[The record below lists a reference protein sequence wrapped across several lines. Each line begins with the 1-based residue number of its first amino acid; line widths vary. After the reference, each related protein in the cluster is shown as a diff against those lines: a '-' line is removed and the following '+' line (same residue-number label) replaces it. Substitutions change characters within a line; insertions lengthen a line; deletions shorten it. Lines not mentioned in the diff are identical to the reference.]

1 MGKTV
6 SEKKD
11 KKAVDSD
18 DSDPD
23 RPMPKWKQQKH
34 LEEIQKM
41 KVHLML
47 PIWLLTRFTAHG
59 PF

>member
-1 MGKTV
+1 MGK
-6 SEKKD
+6 SDRKGG
-11 KKAVDSD
+11 DSD

-47 PIWLLTRFTAHG
+47 PI
-59 PF
+59 